1 MELEPKGLK
10 TADPVVELNRLLEIG
25 TLLASVLTLEEVQNL
40 NILMSNHKEGKNQVD
55 PFNVVYEIGN
65 SSVT

>member
-1 MELEPKGLK
+1 MELELKGLK
-10 TADPVVELNRLLEIG
+10 TADPAVELNRLLEIG

-40 NILMSNHKEGKNQVD
+40 NILMSNHKAATNQVD
-55 PFNVVYEIGN
+55 PFNVGYEIGN